1 MGYVSSLSSTVTA
14 YEPVTTSGDISFSGL
29 GNGTDFSEI
38 IDAII
43 ESESYQL
50 DDYEEKKD
58 EYEYVIDLM
67 DALADEIDDF
77 NEILDDMDEP
87 DEFYSMVAEVSDD
100 QVEVD
105 ADGDAEVG
113 IHTIIVNQ
121 LALNDVWVNTE
132 TAYDSEDTVVAS
144 AATSL
149 TVSYGGEDITIDVSA
164 GTTLEGLVTTINGS
178 VDARDKFEAS
188 IMDDGDASY
197 LVLKSCDAGSD
208 NVISITDTGS
218 LTGMSAAGFVNTQ
231 TGQNSQ
237 IKVDGFPVG
246 DDEWI
251 ERDSNS
257 IDDVIDGLTFD
268 LKDTTDGDT
277 LQISVEYDTDDMYD
291 KILEFQDALNSII
304 EDIQILTGRT
314 STTDDSSDDDEE
326 TYTVDSYALDII
338 YNNIKSILS
347 SSALGFTTYDE
358 DTGGDYY
365 NALSQIGF
373 YTDTDE
379 DSDTYGQLLLDED
392 DLEDALD
399 TDAAAV
405 AELFSARASGVSDSE
420 NFQVISV
427 IDGVTEA
434 GEHTVEYTI
443 SGGEITSA
451 TIDGEE
457 ASIDGWTLLATS
469 GDAKGLYLS
478 IAEDA
483 DGDYEGTCRVKQG
496 KIGELSDS
504 LDAVTNAE
512 TGSLTILVNH
522 YEEMVTSLDNQ
533 IYNEEK
539 RLDAMETSLER
550 KYAALDALLASYE
563 AQSTTLTS
571 LLEAL

>member
-1 MGYVSSLSSTVTA
+1 MGYVSSLSSTVEA
-14 YEPVTTSGDISFSGL
+14 YEPLTTSGDVSFSGL

-43 ESESYQL
+43 DSESYQL
-50 DDYEEKKD
+50 ESYEDQKD
-58 EYEYVIDLM
+58 EYEYCIDLM
-67 DALADEIDDF
+67 EQLSDAIDDF
-77 NEILDDMDEP
+77 NDVLDDMDEP

-113 IHTIIVNQ
+113 IHTIVVDQ
-121 LALNDVWVNTE
+121 LALNDVWVNTG
-132 TAYDSEDTVVAS
+132 TSYDSEDSVVADE
-144 AATSL
+144 ATTL
-149 TVSYGGEDITIDVSA
+149 TVEFGGEEITIDVSA
-164 GTTLEGLVTTINGS
+164 GTTLEGLVSTINGS

-208 NVISITDTGS
+208 NTLTITDTGS
-218 LTGMSAAGFVNTQ
+218 LTMTADGFVNTQ
-231 TGQNSQ
+231 TGQNSR
-237 IKVDGFPVG
+237 IKVDGFPPG
-246 DDEWI
+246 DDDWI

-268 LKDTTDGDT
+268 LKDTTDGDA
-277 LQISVEYDTDDMYD
+277 LQVSVDYDTDDMYD
-291 KILEFQDALNSII
+291 KIVEFQESLNAII
-304 EDIQILTGRT
+304 EDIQILTGRVT
-314 STTDDSSDDDEE
+314 EEEDSDDEE
-326 TYTVDSYALDII
+326 TYTVDSYALDIV

-347 SSALGFTTYDE
+347 SSALGFTRYDE
-358 DTGGDYY
+358 ETGGDYY

-399 TDAAAV
+399 TDAEAV
-405 AELFSARASGVSDSE
+405 ASLFAARAEGESDSE
-420 NFQVISV
+420 DFQVISV
-427 IDGVTEA
+427 IDGVTGA
-434 GEHTVEYTI
+434 GEHSVEYTV
-443 SGGEITSA
+443 SGGELVSA
-451 TIDGEE
+451 YIDGEE
-457 ASIDGWTLLATS
+457 ATVDGWTILATS

-478 IAEDA
+478 VGSAD
-483 DGDYEGTCRVKQG
+483 DGDYEGTARVKQG

-512 TGSLTILVNH
+512 TGSLTILINH
-522 YEEMVTSLDNQ
+522 YEESVTSLDNQ

-550 KYAALDALLASYE
+550 KYAALDALLATYD
-563 AQSTTLTS
+563 AQSSTLTS
-571 LLEAL
+571 LIEAL

>member
-14 YEPVTTSGDISFSGL
+14 YEPVSNSGEVSFSGL

-38 IDAII
+38 IDAVID
-43 ESESYQL
+43 SESYQL
-50 DDYEEKKD
+50 DGYEEKKS

-67 DALADEIDDF
+67 EQLSDGIDDF
-77 NEILDDMDEP
+77 NDILDDLDEP
-87 DEFYSMVAEVSDD
+87 DEFYSMVAEASDD

-132 TAYDSEDTVVAS
+132 TAYESDETVVA
-144 AATSL
+144 AQATTL
-149 TVSYGGEDITIDVSA
+149 TVNYGGEDIAINVSA
-164 GTTLEGLVTTINGS
+164 GTTLAGLVTTINGS

-188 IMDDGDASY
+188 IMDDGDSSY
-197 LVLKSCDAGSD
+197 LVLKSCDPGSD
-208 NVISITDTGS
+208 NVISVTGTGTLS
-218 LTGMSAAGFVNTQ
+218 GMSAAGFVNTQ
-231 TGQNSQ
+231 AGQNSQ
-237 IKVDGFPVG
+237 IKVDGFPPG
-246 DDEWI
+246 DDDWI

-257 IDDVIDGLTFD
+257 IDDVITGLTFN

-291 KILEFQDALNSII
+291 KIIEFQESLNSII

-314 STTDDSSDDDEE
+314 SADEDSEDEE
-326 TYTVDSYALDII
+326 TYTVDSYALDIV
-338 YNNIKSILS
+338 YNNIKTILS
-347 SSALGFTTYDE
+347 SSALGFKRYEE

-392 DLEDALD
+392 ELEEALD
-399 TDAAAV
+399 KDAAAV
-405 AELFSARASGVSDSE
+405 ASLFSARATGESDSE

-427 IDGVTEA
+427 IDGVTGA
-434 GEHTVEYTI
+434 GEHNVEYTI
-443 SGGEITSA
+443 SGGALVS
-451 TIDGEE
+451 
-457 ASIDGWTLLATS
+457 ASIDGKEASVDGWTILATS

-478 IAEDA
+478 IAEDV
-483 DGDYEGTCRVKQG
+483 DGDYDGTCRVKQG

-504 LDAVTNAE
+504 MDAVTNAE
-512 TGSLTILVNH
+512 TGSLTILIKH
-522 YEEMVTSLDNQ
+522 YEEMVTNLDNQ
-533 IYNEEK
+533 IYNENK
-539 RLDAMETSLER
+539 RLDAMETSLQR
-550 KYAALDALLASYE
+550 KYAALDALLATYE
-563 AQSTTLTS
+563 AQNSTMTS
-571 LLEAL
+571 LLEGL

>member
-1 MGYVSSLSSTVTA
+1 MGYVSSLSSTVEA
-14 YEPVTTSGDISFSGL
+14 YEPLSTSGDVSFSGL

-43 ESESYQL
+43 DSESYQL
-50 DDYEEKKD
+50 ESYEDQKD
-58 EYEYVIDLM
+58 EYEYCIDLM
-67 DALADEIDDF
+67 EQLSDAIDDF
-77 NEILDDMDEP
+77 NDVLDDMDEP

-113 IHTIIVNQ
+113 IHTIVVDQ
-121 LALNDVWVNTE
+121 LALNDVWVNTG
-132 TAYDSEDTVVAS
+132 TSYDSEDSVVADE
-144 AATSL
+144 ATTL
-149 TVSYGGEDITIDVSA
+149 TVEFGGEEITIDVSA
-164 GTTLEGLVTTINGS
+164 GTTLEGLVSTINGS

-208 NVISITDTGS
+208 NTLTITDTGS
-218 LTGMSAAGFVNTQ
+218 LTMTADGFVNTQ
-231 TGQNSQ
+231 TGQNSR
-237 IKVDGFPVG
+237 IKVDGFPPG
-246 DDEWI
+246 DDDWI

-268 LKDTTDGDT
+268 LKDTTDGDA
-277 LQISVEYDTDDMYD
+277 LQVSVDYDTDDMYD
-291 KILEFQDALNSII
+291 KILEFQESLNAII
-304 EDIQILTGRT
+304 EDIQILTGRVT
-314 STTDDSSDDDEE
+314 EEEDSDDEE
-326 TYTVDSYALDII
+326 TYTVDSYALDIV

-347 SSALGFTTYDE
+347 SSALGFTRYDE
-358 DTGGDYY
+358 ETGGDYY

-399 TDAAAV
+399 TDAEAV
-405 AELFSARASGVSDSE
+405 ASLFAARAEGESDSE
-420 NFQVISV
+420 DFQVISV
-427 IDGVTEA
+427 IDGVTGA
-434 GEHTVEYTI
+434 GEHSVEYTV
-443 SGGEITSA
+443 SGGELVSA
-451 TIDGEE
+451 YIDGEE
-457 ASIDGWTLLATS
+457 ATVDGWTILATS

-478 IAEDA
+478 VGSAD
-483 DGDYEGTCRVKQG
+483 DGDYEGTARVKQG

-512 TGSLTILVNH
+512 TGSLTILINH
-522 YEEMVTSLDNQ
+522 YEESVTSLDNQ

-550 KYAALDALLASYE
+550 KYAALDALLATYD
-563 AQSTTLTS
+563 AQSSTLTS
-571 LLEAL
+571 LIEAL

>member
-1 MGYVSSLSSTVTA
+1 MGYVSSLSSTVEA
-14 YEPVTTSGDISFSGL
+14 YEPLSTSGDVSFSGL

-43 ESESYQL
+43 DSESYQL
-50 DDYEEKKD
+50 ESYEDQKD
-58 EYEYVIDLM
+58 EYEYCIDLM
-67 DALADEIDDF
+67 EQLSDAIDDF
-77 NEILDDMDEP
+77 NDVLDDMDEP

-113 IHTIIVNQ
+113 IHTIVVDQ
-121 LALNDVWVNTE
+121 LALNDVWVNTG
-132 TAYDSEDTVVAS
+132 TSYDSEDSVVADE
-144 AATSL
+144 ATTL
-149 TVSYGGEDITIDVSA
+149 TVEFGGEEITIDVSA
-164 GTTLEGLVTTINGS
+164 GTTLEGLVSTINGS

-208 NVISITDTGS
+208 NTLTITDTGS
-218 LTGMSAAGFVNTQ
+218 LTMTADGFVNTQ
-231 TGQNSQ
+231 TGQNSR
-237 IKVDGFPVG
+237 IKVDGFPPG
-246 DDEWI
+246 DDDWI

-268 LKDTTDGDT
+268 LKDTTDGDA
-277 LQISVEYDTDDMYD
+277 LQVSVDYDTDDMYD
-291 KILEFQDALNSII
+291 KIVEFQESLNAII
-304 EDIQILTGRT
+304 EDIQILTGRVT
-314 STTDDSSDDDEE
+314 EEEDSDDEE
-326 TYTVDSYALDII
+326 TYTVDSYALDIV

-347 SSALGFTTYDE
+347 SSALGFTRYDE
-358 DTGGDYY
+358 ETGGDYY

-399 TDAAAV
+399 TDAEAV
-405 AELFSARASGVSDSE
+405 ASLFAARAEGESDSE
-420 NFQVISV
+420 DFQVISV
-427 IDGVTEA
+427 IDGVTGA
-434 GEHTVEYTI
+434 GEHSVEYTV
-443 SGGEITSA
+443 SGGELVSA
-451 TIDGEE
+451 YIDGEE
-457 ASIDGWTLLATS
+457 ATVDGWTILATS

-478 IAEDA
+478 VGSAD
-483 DGDYEGTCRVKQG
+483 DGDYEGTARVKQG

-512 TGSLTILVNH
+512 TGSLTILINH
-522 YEEMVTSLDNQ
+522 YEESVTSLDNQ

-550 KYAALDALLASYE
+550 KYAALDALLATYD
-563 AQSTTLTS
+563 AQSSTLTS
-571 LLEAL
+571 LIEAL

>member
-1 MGYVSSLSSTVTA
+1 MGYVSSLSSSVEA
-14 YEPVTTSGDISFSGL
+14 YEPLTTSGDVSFSGL

-43 ESESYQL
+43 DSESYQL
-50 DDYEEKKD
+50 ESYEEKKE

-67 DALADEIDDF
+67 EQLADAIDDF
-77 NEILDDMDEP
+77 NDVLDDLDEP

-121 LALNDVWVNTE
+121 LALNDVWVNTG
-132 TAYDSEDTVVAS
+132 TAYESEDSVVAGE
-144 AATSL
+144 ATSL
-149 TVSYGGEDITIDVSA
+149 TVEFGGEEITIDVAA
-164 GTTLEGLVTTINGS
+164 GTTLEGLVSTINGS

-188 IMDDGDASY
+188 IMDDGDESY

-208 NVISITDTGS
+208 NTLAVTDTGS
-218 LTGMSAAGFVNTQ
+218 LTGMSVDGFVNTQ
-231 TGQNSQ
+231 AGQNSQ
-237 IKVDGFPVG
+237 IKVDGFPPG
-246 DDEWI
+246 DDDWI

-257 IDDVIDGLTFD
+257 IDDVVDGLTFD

-277 LQISVEYDTDDMYD
+277 LQVSVEYDTEDMYD
-291 KILEFQDALNSII
+291 KIVEFQESLNVII
-304 EDIQILTGRT
+304 EDIQILTGRVT
-314 STTDDSSDDDEE
+314 QEEDSDEE
-326 TYTVDSYALDII
+326 SYTVDSYALDIV

-347 SSALGFTTYDE
+347 SSALGFTRYDE

-392 DLEDALD
+392 DLEEALD
-399 TDAAAV
+399 TDAEAV
-405 AELFSARASGVSDSE
+405 ASLFSARAEGESDSE
-420 NFQVISV
+420 DFQVISV
-427 IDGVTEA
+427 IDGVTGA
-434 GEHTVEYTI
+434 GEHSVEYTV
-443 SGGEITSA
+443 SGGAIVSA
-451 TIDGEE
+451 YIDGEE
-457 ASIDGWTLLATS
+457 ATVDGWTILAGS

-478 IAEDA
+478 VGSTD
-483 DGDYEGTCRVKQG
+483 DGDYEGTARVKQG

-512 TGSLTILVNH
+512 TGSLTILIDH
-522 YEEMVTSLDNQ
+522 YEESVTSLDNQ

-539 RLDAMETSLER
+539 RLDAMQTSLER
-550 KYAALDALLASYE
+550 KYAALDALLATYDS
-563 AQSTTLTS
+563 QSTALTS
-571 LLEAL
+571 LIEAL

>member
-1 MGYVSSLSSTVTA
+1 MGYVSSLSSNVEA
-14 YEPVTTSGDISFSGL
+14 YEPLTTSGDVSFSGL

-43 ESESYQL
+43 DSESYQL
-50 DDYEEKKD
+50 ESYEDKKD

-67 DALADEIDDF
+67 EQLSDAIDDF
-77 NEILDDMDEP
+77 NDVLDDMDEP

-121 LALNDVWVNTE
+121 LALNDVWVNTG
-132 TAYDSEDTVVAS
+132 TAYDSEESVVTDT
-144 AATSL
+144 ATSL
-149 TVSYGGEDITIDVSA
+149 TVEFGGEEISIDVAA
-164 GTTLEGLVTTINGS
+164 GTTLEGLVSTINGS

-188 IMDDGDASY
+188 IMDDGDVSY
-197 LVLKSCDAGSD
+197 LVLKSCDAGAD
-208 NVISITDTGS
+208 NTLTVTDTGD
-218 LTGMSAAGFVNTQ
+218 LTDMTVDGFVNTQ
-231 TGQNSQ
+231 AGQNSQ
-237 IKVDGFPVG
+237 IKVDGFPPDDG
-246 DDEWI
+246 DWI

-291 KILEFQDALNSII
+291 KIVEFQESLNVII
-304 EDIQILTGRT
+304 EDIQLLTGRVT
-314 STTDDSSDDDEE
+314 EEEDSDDEE
-326 TYTVDSYALDII
+326 SYTVDSYALDIV

-347 SSALGFTTYDE
+347 SSALGFTRYDE
-358 DTGGDYY
+358 ETGGDYY

-373 YTDTDE
+373 STDTDE

-399 TDAAAV
+399 NDAAAV
-405 AELFSARASGVSDSE
+405 ASLFSARAEGESDSE
-420 NFQVISV
+420 DFQVISV

-434 GEHTVEYTI
+434 GEHSVEYTV
-443 SGGEITSA
+443 SGGELVSA
-451 TIDGEE
+451 YIDGEE
-457 ASIDGWTLLATS
+457 ATIDGWTILAGT
-469 GDAKGLYLS
+469 GDARGLYIS
-478 IAEDA
+478 VGSSA
-483 DGDYEGTCRVKQG
+483 DGDYEGTARVKQG

-512 TGSLTILVNH
+512 TGSLTILINH
-522 YEEMVTSLDNQ
+522 YEESVTSLDNQ

-550 KYAALDALLASYE
+550 KYAALDALLATYDS
-563 AQSTTLTS
+563 QSTALTS
-571 LLEAL
+571 LIEAM